1 MESDIFVL
9 KHILPFM
16 IPIVALL
23 IPIVAIV
30 AHYVSKASR
39 ERAIHETVRQLSAA
53 GQPIPQQLLDGSAFR
68 TDEPPSA
75 SKGSPHYHLRAGA
88 VNLAVGLGLAGMFF
102 VMRPSSWLWAIGLIP
117 LCLGVA
123 FLVLWKYE
131 STHPA

>member
-30 AHYVSKASR
+30 AHYVSKSSR

-53 GQPIPQQLLDGSAFR
+53 GQPIPPQLLDGSAFR
-68 TDEPPSA
+68 SEEAPSA

-117 LCLGVA
+117 LCLGAA

-131 STHPA
+131 SKHPA

>member
-30 AHYVSKASR
+30 AHYVGKASR

-53 GQPIPQQLLDGSAFR
+53 GQPIPPQLLDGSAFR
-68 TDEPPSA
+68 SDEAPS
-75 SKGSPHYHLRAGA
+75 SNKNHPLYHLRAGA
-88 VNLAVGLGLAGMFF
+88 INLAVGLGLAGMFF
-102 VMRPSSWLWAIGLIP
+102 VMRPNSWLWAIGLIP
-117 LCLGVA
+117 LCLGLA
-123 FLVLWKYE
+123 FLLLWQYE
-131 STHPA
+131 RKHPA